1 MTARPGRRLSD
12 GDRLLLGLSLSL
24 AVHGLAVF
32 APWPAGG
39 AQGSASGLS
48 VRLSAAALS
57 SAARDAARPA
67 VRPAPA
73 VAEPAAGT
81 PALTAPGASRAL
93 PEAETPR
100 TETPPAAASVPAPEA
115 SAPAAAGGEP
125 ALADDEGL
133 PQRLGLDVYYPA
145 GQLERL
151 AEPLAPIVPPIL
163 ADMPGDPPAFELRV
177 YINEQGGVDA
187 AQWVGAA
194 PADGDAQLE
203 PFRRA
208 RFLPARKDGIAV
220 KSYKRILLETTP
232 LDATA
237 TPASP

>member
-24 AVHGLAVF
+24 ALHGLALF

-39 AQGSASGLS
+39 AQGAVSGLS
-48 VRLSAAALS
+48 VRLSAAPPPA
-57 SAARDAARPA
+57 SAARDA
-67 VRPAPA
+67 VRPAA
-73 VAEPAAGT
+73 SGLAAEPGALP
-81 PALTAPGASRAL
+81 PAMTGPGASQAL
-93 PEAETPR
+93 AEASAPRQETL
-100 TETPPAAASVPAPEA
+100 PASASAPAPEA
-115 SAPAAAGGEP
+115 SAPAASGEQ
-125 ALADDEGL
+125 AAAADEGL
-133 PQRLGLDVYYPA
+133 PQRLGLDLYYPA

-151 AEPLAPIVPPIL
+151 AEPLEPIVPPIL
-163 ADMPGDPPAFELRV
+163 ADMPGDPPVFELRV

-187 AQWVGAA
+187 AQWAGAA

-220 KSYKRILLETTP
+220 KSYKRILLETAP
-232 LDATA
+232 LTETA
-237 TPASP
+237 APGRP